1 MAGKPCRD
9 LPKGDRN
16 PIWAPNNKLGSGEM
30 WADVETDQDFLNFRI
45 MAGLA
50 GQMIRD
56 ANGKP
61 LSIGVSGGWGVGKS
75 SMVKLIGTDLQE
87 NNPDKLVFLTFN
99 AWLYQGHD
107 DAKAALMEEIGRAL
121 MERAKDDAGLWA
133 QGKELVSRVN
143 GFRLARYGAEA
154 AASFFTGVPVTPL
167 IKGAEAIYRHM
178 TDGDISSDDI
188 KEVKDFAK
196 EHKDEAAGLI
206 KPKKKPET
214 PPEMIH
220 GLRQHF
226 QKLLCDLD
234 VTLVVFVDDLDRCL
248 PPTVIGTL
256 EAMRLFL
263 FMERTAFVIA
273 ADDKMI
279 KEAVRIHFK
288 EARLDD
294 DLVVSYFDK
303 LIQVPLRVPP
313 LGVNEVRGY
322 LILLFVENSDLDA
335 EVKASVRSAVNARL
349 AESWKGESV
358 NAEFVTPLIKDCPVA
373 LKAEF
378 ALADRL
384 AKQMA
389 TSRRIAGNPRLI
401 KRFLNTLSIRRKLAA
416 IQKIPV
422 DDAVLA
428 KVLLFERCAAPASFD
443 LLVQSVNHTV
453 NGKPE
458 NLRLAE
464 RNVRDGAELPGEGM
478 DAWAADKA
486 FVAEW
491 LKLEPPLAD
500 VDLRGA
506 LHVGRESLPLVS
518 ADDRVSKEA
527 QAALDEMISL
537 RLKPS
542 ADLKERYGR
551 LVPDERTFVMD
562 KLLERAASENEW
574 GAPDILWGLA
584 LAADVDPDQAKRLVV
599 FLSNIASTALR
610 PPVVIRIRDT
620 AWGEEVLAEWRTR
633 DDLAEPMAKV
643 MTRKAKA
650 GR

>member
-1 MAGKPCRD
+1 
-9 LPKGDRN
+9 
-16 PIWAPNNKLGSGEM
+16 M
-30 WADVETDQDFLNFRI
+30 WADVETDQDFLNFRV

-56 ANGKP
+56 TGGKP
-61 LSIGVSGGWGVGKS
+61 LSIGISGGWGVGKS
-75 SMVKLIGTDLQE
+75 SMVKLIASDLRE
-87 NNPDKLVFLTFN
+87 KNPDKLVFLTFN

-121 MERAKDDAGLWA
+121 MERAKEDTTLLARAKD
-133 QGKELVSRVN
+133 LVSRINV
-143 GFRLARYGAEA
+143 FRWTRFGAELGA
-154 AASFFTGVPVTPL
+154 TYATGVPVTPL
-167 IKGAEAIYRHM
+167 IKGAELIYEHL
-178 TDGDISSDDI
+178 TDGEISTDDVD
-188 KEVKDFAK
+188 EVKKFAK
-196 EHKDEAAGLI
+196 DNKDEAKGFF

-220 GLRQHF
+220 ALRDHF
-226 QKLLCDLD
+226 QKLLTDLD

-263 FMERTAFVIA
+263 FMDRTAFVIA

-313 LGVNEVRGY
+313 LGVNEVRAY
-322 LILLFVENSDLDA
+322 LMLLFIENSSLEDDAKA
-335 EVKASVRSAVNARL
+335 EVRRAVNARL
-349 AESWKGESV
+349 AQSWKGVAV
-358 NAEFVTPLIKDCPVA
+358 NAEFVTGSIADCPTT
-373 LKAEF
+373 LKAEC

-416 IQKIPV
+416 IQEIPM

-428 KVLLFERCAAPASFD
+428 KILLFERCATPAAFD
-443 LLVQSVNHTV
+443 FLVQSVTRTV
-453 NGKPE
+453 SGKPE
-458 NLRLAE
+458 NLMSVE
-464 RNVRDGAELPGEGM
+464 RTVRGGGDLPGDGS
-478 DAWAADKA
+478 DPWSSDKA
-486 FVAEW
+486 FVTEW
-491 LKLEPPLAD
+491 LRLDPPLAD
-500 VDLRGA
+500 VDLRGV
-506 LHVGRESLPLVS
+506 LHVGRESLPLIS

-527 QAALDEMISL
+527 QDALAEIASL
-537 RLKPS
+537 RMRGT
-542 ADLKERYGR
+542 ADLKERFVR

-562 KLLERAASENEW
+562 KLLERAASESAW
-574 GAPDILWGLA
+574 GTPEILWGLA
-584 LAADVDPDQAKRLVV
+584 LVADGDVDQAKRLVV
-599 FLSNIASTALR
+599 FLSNLQSSALQ
-610 PPVVIRIRDT
+610 PPVVLRIRET
-620 AWGEEVLAEWRTR
+620 AWGEEVLAEWKERS
-633 DDLAEPMAKV
+633 DLPETMRKIMA
-643 MTRKAKA
+643 RKPKA
-650 GR
+650 VA